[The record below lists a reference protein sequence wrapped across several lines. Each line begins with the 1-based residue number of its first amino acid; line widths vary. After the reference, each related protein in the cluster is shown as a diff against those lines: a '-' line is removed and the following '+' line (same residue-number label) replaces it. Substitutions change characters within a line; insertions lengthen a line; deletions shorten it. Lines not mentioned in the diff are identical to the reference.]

1 MKVCFFTENHY
12 KGGLD
17 TFLISLIN
25 AWPDG
30 EDRLSL
36 VCNSSHAGIVT
47 IKEKTSRPITIK
59 LYRLLFADLSVGGRS
74 GWRERFIVDLLAK
87 VFFKILQYPIVFP
100 WYVIVLAFFFFAAT
114 MKGW

>member
-59 LYRLLFADLSVGGRS
+59 LYRLL